1 MSRRPPILALLL
13 GLTLLAFVV
22 ERLVVTDLEALE
34 AWAERATAALQA
46 SDMEA
51 FDDLITEDFTYGRM
65 DREAALRFAESASRQ
80 VSESGIQIVLRKIE
94 IDGDTAEATAQI
106 FGTAIGRRYR
116 LETPVRLERG
126 DDGWRLAHA
135 DAVAY

>member
-1 MSRRPPILALLL
+1 MSRRPPILAILL
-13 GLTLLAFVV
+13 GATLLAFVI

-34 AWAERATAALQA
+34 RWAQRASEALDS

-51 FDDLITEDFTYGRM
+51 FEELITDDFTYGRM
-65 DREAALRFAESASRQ
+65 DREAALKFAAGASRQ
-80 VSESGIQIVLRKIE
+80 VQASGIQIVLRKIT
-94 IDGDTAEATAQI
+94 IDGDTAEAQAQI

-126 DDGWRLAHA
+126 EDGWRLAHA